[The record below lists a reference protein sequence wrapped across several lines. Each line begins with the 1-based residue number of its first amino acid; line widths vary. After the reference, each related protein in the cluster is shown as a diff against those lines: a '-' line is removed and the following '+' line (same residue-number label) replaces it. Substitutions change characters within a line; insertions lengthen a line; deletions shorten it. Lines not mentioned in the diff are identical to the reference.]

1 MLANSKPLSLFK
13 EGLHNLTS
21 IASVTWH
28 LNVLLSVA
36 RTFVLVDSTN
46 VPWAGNVHEQIIIA
60 QFVNEIWKHY
70 IIGWWR
76 GSFEPFL
83 DTRCFLQLYIH
94 CITSSPTV
102 SFYVSCI
109 FIYPLCLQI
118 WHRKYVQY
126 MSNWSW
132 KILNL
137 NDWFIN

>member
-36 RTFVLVDSTN
+36 RTFVLVDSTECP
-46 VPWAGNVHEQIIIA
+46 VSWQCSWTDYYCSICQWDLETLYYRVVKRK
-60 QFVNEIWKHY
+60 FWT
-70 IIGWWR
+70 
-76 GSFEPFL
+76 FF
-83 DTRCFLQLYIH
+83 TRCFLQLYIH